1 MATPAALRS
10 ALPGKAKG
18 AKPQPTKEQLDEQ
31 AAKPKFVHEAPT
43 GHAGAR
49 VIVACKLPNGF
60 VLKVHRPEDIDLP
73 IMTGGVKVVK
83 EFRPDVTVEPIT
95 IHGWR
100 SAPDGITVLRG
111 PVGTGTAL
119 TPNVPKDLWERWV
132 AENRKSLLVTNNL
145 VFAFEDRD
153 HVEGKAKELRLE
165 RSGLEP
171 LNPART
177 VKVVDGE
184 SRSVPVDPRWPQ
196 RIETFKKEDA

>member
-10 ALPGKAKG
+10 ALPGKPG
-18 AKPQPTKEQLDEQ
+18 AKPQPTKEQLDAQ
-31 AAKPKFVHEAPT
+31 AAKPKFVHEAPV

-49 VIVACKLPNGF
+49 VLVGCKLPNGF
-60 VLKVHRPEDIDLP
+60 VMKVHRAEDIDLP

-83 EFRPDVTVEPIT
+83 EFRPDVEVTPIT

-100 SAPDGITVLRG
+100 SAPEGITVIRG

-119 TPNVPKDLWERWV
+119 TPNVPKDLWERWL

-184 SRSVPVDPRWPQ
+184 SRSVPVDPRWPHK
-196 RIETFKKEDA
+196 IETFKKEEA